1 VNCPA
6 RFLKIRHF
14 SNAEMLAGAV
24 ADVVV
29 SAAHQALDARDVFH
43 LVLAGGSTPRRCYE
57 ILRHKEI
64 DWTRLHVWFGDE
76 RCLPVGDRERND
88 VMANDALLQYVPIPA
103 SHVHRIAAELG
114 PLAGAADYCRQLEKA
129 PVMDLVLLGMGE
141 DGHTASLFPD
151 NPALND
157 IHDAVPVF
165 DSPKPPP
172 ERVSMGMAY
181 LNAARHRILMVA
193 GEGKREAWQQ
203 VQAGVSLPV
212 ALLREP
218 DWYSTLA

>member
-1 VNCPA
+1 
-6 RFLKIRHF
+6 
-14 SNAEMLAGAV
+14 MLAGAV